1 MKLIVF
7 GATGGTGR
15 QLVERGLAAG
25 HEVTAFVRRP
35 AAVTLRHERLR
46 VAQGDVLQ
54 PETVAAAM
62 RGQDAVLSAIG
73 PPAGSKPGTLISTG
87 MKHIVAAMQQHGVR
101 RLVYESGLMVGDAR
115 GMGFVKRLLIAFF
128 RRLNQAL
135 YLDKVLAEQI
145 IRESGLDWVVVRPPN
160 LKHVPARGG
169 WRVGP
174 DLDVNVLAGLSHA
187 DVADFMVQAAPD
199 VNGVRGVVD
208 ISY

>member
-73 PPAGSKPGTLISTG
+73 PAAGSKPGVLISSGTRNIVSA
-87 MKHIVAAMQQHGVR
+87 MKAHGVK
-101 RLVYESGLMVGDAR
+101 RLVFESGLMVGDAR